1 MDTPEEI
8 LRACVDRAGGAKT
21 VGCRLKPELSDR
33 PDIAARWLLDRL
45 NEDRRERLNV
55 GQIILILRMARDAG
69 FHDGMAAWNR
79 LCGYGPASALAPESE
94 AADLQRRFVN
104 QVDVV
109 QKLLGQ
115 MKAAN
120 VPVEML
126 EGITP

>member
-33 PDIAARWLLDRL
+33 PDIAARWLSDRL
-45 NEDRRERLNV
+45 NEDRREKLNL

-69 FHDGMAAWNR
+69 FNDGMAQWNR
-79 LCGYGPASALAPESE
+79 LCGYGPAAPLSPEGE
-94 AADLQRRFVN
+94 AADLKRQFIRR
-104 QVDVV
+104 VDDV

-115 MKAAN
+115 LRAAHVN
-120 VPVEML
+120 VEGL
-126 EGITP
+126 ELAP